1 MVEKVAG
8 YDKSYYRY
16 WGKACPSED
25 KTDPA
30 CHLLLYHCL
39 DVAAVGRILLE
50 KQPALPKRLGVMTAI
65 SDEQLLDWI
74 TFLLSIHDVGK
85 YANGF
90 QNLRPDLLHYLQN
103 RNTDSAYGERHDSL
117 GFRFCQENII
127 DALLKYDTHGQW
139 SSSNQ
144 NDMWDL
150 LESWIGSVTGHH
162 GHPPKLDTFSPPLQT
177 QFPDQVRSDILA
189 YVHAVINLLLPDG
202 IPFRPADYDRCYQVF
217 PRISWLMAGIAVAAD
232 WIGSNKNW
240 FPYRTEPIPLNQY
253 WRDIALTQAKNAVA
267 ECGLIKVDVAGFSGI
282 QTLFTH
288 ISFATPLQ
296 KLAEE
301 IEIHDKA
308 QLFIIEEVTGG
319 GKTEAALTLCHRL
332 LEKGLADGLF
342 MALPTM
348 ATANA
353 MHMRVQAMYRKLFLE
368 KCNPSLI
375 LAHSFSRMVL
385 NMEARNNLD
394 NNYSKG
400 EKSASQDCS
409 TWLLDS
415 RKKALLAHVGV
426 GTIDQVLL
434 SILAVR
440 HQSLRLFGLSRKVL
454 IVDEVH
460 DCDAYIHRLLCT
472 VLQFH
477 AAQGGS
483 AILLSATLPQTM
495 RDQLLTAYAEG
506 TGTNDVKANSD
517 SYPLLTRLSAGNVE
531 EFPVEARSSASRHV
545 VVQSLYSI
553 EEVKT
558 MLRDILNAGGCA
570 CWVRNTVFDALQAH
584 REWVDLLGEDRV
596 ILFHARFT
604 LGDRLTIEQEVIG
617 HFGPKSTREKRKG
630 ELLIASQVVEQS
642 LDLDFDF
649 MVTDLAPIDLIIQRA
664 GRLQR
669 HARGPRMSPVL
680 GLYMPIP
687 VEDADKD
694 WFKSLFPKAA
704 KVYDHHGQ
712 LWLTAKWL
720 SKRKGFTM
728 PENARNMIES
738 VYGESS
744 QTLIPEGLQT
754 IETRAD
760 GEDRADASLGS
771 LNSLNLHEGYRATL
785 THWQD
790 DAYAPTRLGEPT
802 VMVRLGR
809 WDRIKLAP
817 WFSNGTGHDWEL
829 SQVSVRKSQIAKED
843 TSYLPEVV
851 AAAKDSMPD
860 KGEYCIVIPLVES
873 DGKWLGQAL
882 NSRGGKVSIVYNK
895 RTGLE
900 ITKGEN
906 HESD

>member
-1 MVEKVAG
+1 MSESLQ
-8 YDKSYYRY
+8 SYYRY
-16 WGKACPSED
+16 WGKAEKDGPGY
-25 KTDPA
+25 
-30 CHLLLYHCL
+30 HLLPYHCL
-39 DVAAVGRILLE
+39 DVAAVGRILLDH
-50 KQPALPKRLGVMTAI
+50 QPALLRQFGDVVGIASK
-65 SDEQLLDWI
+65 QLLDWC

-85 YANGF
+85 YADGF
-90 QNLRPDLLHYLQN
+90 QNLRPDVLQQFQK
-103 RNTDSAYGERHDSL
+103 RVTDAAYRERHDTL
-117 GFRFCQENII
+117 GFLFCRQNIAG
-127 DALLKYDTHGQW
+127 ALLKYDSLGQW
-139 SSSNQ
+139 HGADQ
-144 NDMWDL
+144 NDLWDI
-150 LESWIGSVTGHH
+150 LELWIGSVTGHH
-162 GHPPKLDTFSPPLQT
+162 GHPPKLDAFTPSLKIQI
-177 QFPDQVRSDILA
+177 PDQVRSDILD
-189 YVHAVINLLLPDG
+189 YIQSMIKLLLPDG
-202 IPFRPADYDRCYQVF
+202 IPFQPADYDRYYQVF
-217 PRISWLMAGIAVAAD
+217 PRISWLVAGIAVAAD
-232 WIGSNKNW
+232 WTGSNKNW
-240 FPYRTEPIPLNQY
+240 FPYRIEPMPLNEY
-253 WRDIALTQAKNAVA
+253 WRNIALTQAKNAVA
-267 ECGLIKVDVAGFSGI
+267 ECGLSKVGVAGFSGM
-282 QTLFTH
+282 QTLFTY
-288 ISFATPLQ
+288 ISSATPLQ

-301 IEIHDKA
+301 IEIHDKP

-319 GKTEAALTLCHRL
+319 GKTEAALTLTHRL

-353 MHMRVQAMYRKLFLE
+353 MHTRVQAMYRKLFLE
-368 KCNPSLI
+368 KSNPSLI

-385 NMEARNNLD
+385 DMEVKNLSD
-394 NNYSKG
+394 NGYGIN
-400 EKSASQDCS
+400 ENSASQDCS
-409 TWLLDS
+409 AWLLDS
-415 RKKALLAHVGV
+415 RKKSLLAHVGV

-460 DCDAYIHRLLCT
+460 ACDAYVHRLLCT

-495 RDQLLTAYAEG
+495 RDQLLNAYAEG
-506 TGTNDVKANSD
+506 TETNDVKANSA
-517 SYPLLTRLSAGNVE
+517 SYPLLTRLSTGNVE
-531 EFPVEARSSASRHV
+531 EFPVEARFSASRQV
-545 VVQSLYSI
+545 EVQFLHSI
-553 EEVKT
+553 EEIKT
-558 MLRDILNAGGCA
+558 MLRDILDAGGCA

-584 REWVDLLGEDRV
+584 REWVDLLGEDSV

-604 LGDRLTIEQEVIG
+604 LGDRLTMEQEVISY
-617 HFGPKSTREKRKG
+617 FGPNSTREKRKG
-630 ELLIASQVVEQS
+630 KLLIATQVVEQS

-680 GLYMPIP
+680 GVFTPPLT
-687 VEDADKD
+687 ENADKD

-720 SKRKGFTM
+720 NDRQRFIM
-728 PENARNMIES
+728 PENAREMIES

-744 QTLIPEGLQT
+744 QTFIPERLQT
-754 IETRAD
+754 LETRAD
-760 GEDRADASLGS
+760 GEDKADASLGS
-771 LNSLNLHEGYRATL
+771 LNSLNLNEGYRATL

-802 VMVRLGR
+802 IMVRLGR
-809 WDRIKLAP
+809 WDGVRFTP
-817 WFSNGTGHDWEL
+817 WFSNDTGHDWEL

-843 TSYLPEVV
+843 TDYLLEAVTV
-851 AAAKDSMPD
+851 AKGNMPD
-860 KGEYCIVIPLVES
+860 KGEHCIVIPLVES

-882 NSRGGKVSIVYNK
+882 NSKGAKVSIVYSS